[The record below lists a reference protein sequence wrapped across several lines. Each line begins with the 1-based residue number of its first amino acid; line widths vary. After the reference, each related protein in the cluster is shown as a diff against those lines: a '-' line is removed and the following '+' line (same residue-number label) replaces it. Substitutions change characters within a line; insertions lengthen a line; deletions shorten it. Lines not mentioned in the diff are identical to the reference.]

1 MPLYE
6 YECLNCRDDDG
17 KHLVIEAIRPIARRF
32 APLHC
37 QGCRGLLRLRISLP
51 GQWKRGW
58 GFLKAASEK
67 SPPAPSDAGFHP
79 EWDSW

>member
-17 KHLVIEAIRPIARRF
+17 KNLVTEKVRPIARRF
-32 APLHC
+32 DPLHC
-37 QGCRGLLRLRISLP
+37 EGCRGLLRLGVSLP
-51 GQWKRGW
+51 GQWQHGW
-58 GFLKAASEK
+58 GHLKAASAK

-79 EWDSW
+79 EWDL